1 MRQEVRMRRALAVL
15 GSIGEGGG
23 LREAAKAAGV
33 GVETLVR
40 WFGEAEFREELRR
53 LTERE
58 SEGVRGEVWRAL
70 LEKCRA
76 GDSSAIRLYFD
87 LQDRKKEREEAAPA
101 VIVDDIPGEKSE
113 EL

>member
-1 MRQEVRMRRALAVL
+1 MKRELRRKRALAVL
-15 GSIGEGGG
+15 GSIEAGGG
-23 LREAAKAAGV
+23 LREAAKAAGTSA
-33 GVETLVR
+33 ETLIK
-40 WFGEAEFREELRR
+40 WLGEAAFREELRV

-87 LQDRKKEREEAAPA
+87 LKDRKKEREETAPA
-101 VIVDDIPGEKSE
+101 VIVDDIPGEKQE
-113 EL
+113 EP